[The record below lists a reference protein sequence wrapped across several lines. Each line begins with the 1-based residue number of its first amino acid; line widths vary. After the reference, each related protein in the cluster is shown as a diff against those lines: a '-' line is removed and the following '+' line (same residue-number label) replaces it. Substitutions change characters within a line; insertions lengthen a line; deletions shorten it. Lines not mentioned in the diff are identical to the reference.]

1 MDPQIVAVME
11 ECTHAASDDRLT
23 FPEILRRL
31 AEIGVE
37 SYYADLRRSLRIY
50 YLPEGGSV
58 EVKAHETSVPVAAR
72 FDAERVN
79 AAVRQSQANAHTYRE
94 FCEKIMA
101 AGCPGY
107 LVSLLG
113 RRALYFGR
121 TGETHVEH
129 FPGGP

>member
-1 MDPQIVAVME
+1 MDPLWIAAAE
-11 ECTHAASDDRLT
+11 ECTRAADDGTLT
-23 FPEILRRL
+23 FPEILTRL
-31 AEIGVE
+31 GEAGVE
-37 SYYADLRRSLRIY
+37 SYYADLRRSVRLY
-50 YLPEGGSV
+50 YLPDGRSI
-58 EVKAHETSVPVAAR
+58 EVKAHKAGVPVAAR

-94 FCEKIMA
+94 FCAKIMA

-129 FPGGP
+129 FPGGD